1 MTTDKDV
8 PIRVQFYIGKTSSL
22 GMQEW
27 ANNQSLPIS
36 KAIKEAL
43 DQFIRIYGTQDISS
57 DEVRTKL
64 ATKVS
69 VPPPVVTT
77 SNELNN
83 NVQNSP
89 VKEKP
94 IPEPEVAKNDSNQ
107 NQKKK
112 ISINRNINL
121 MGYNK

>member
-1 MTTDKDV
+1 
-8 PIRVQFYIGKTSSL
+8 
-22 GMQEW
+22 MQEW

-43 DQFIRIYGTQDISS
+43 DQFIRIYGTKDISS

-77 SNELNN
+77 SNEVNN
-83 NVQNSP
+83 NVQNTSA
-89 VKEKP
+89 KEKS
-94 IPEPEVAKNDSNQ
+94 IPEPEVAKAKNDSNPVR
-107 NQKKK
+107 KKK
-112 ISINRNINL
+112 VSINRNINL
-121 MGYNK
+121 MGFNK